1 MFSEDVIL
9 SFLSQYAYM
18 PLGVYGFVLLFMLM
32 SGFGFPIPE
41 EIVLVSCG
49 LIAYMSLNPDLYPP
63 PEVGAKRI
71 NVYVLAAVCFFAVML
86 SDTIVYLLGKKH
98 GSKVFYVMAKIRYF
112 FLTPNKK
119 KEITVDQLY
128 QNSLSSG
135 TFTKINKLFQ
145 NHGMLA
151 VGIFRFTPG
160 IRFPGH
166 LSCGMM
172 GVSLWNFLLV
182 DSIVAILSVPT
193 QVLFVAFY
201 GEIILDKFKE
211 FKIII
216 LSVFAIIISIYLF
229 LKYRKGRDKQSAI

>member
-9 SFLSQYAYM
+9 SFLFQYAYM
-18 PLGVYGFVLLFMLM
+18 PYWVYGFVILFMLM

-49 LIAYMSLNPDLYPP
+49 LIAFMSLNPQLYPP
-63 PEVGAKRI
+63 PQLGMESI
-71 NVYVLAAVCFFAVML
+71 DVYLLAIVCFFAVLL
-86 SDTIVYLLGKKH
+86 SDTVVYLLGRKH
-98 GSKVFYVMAKIRYF
+98 GAKVFFIIAKIRFF
-112 FLTPNKK
+112 FLTPNIK
-119 KEITVDQLY
+119 KETTVEAIY
-128 QNSLSSG
+128 QKSLSSP

-145 NHGMLA
+145 DHGMLA

-172 GVSLWNFLLV
+172 GVSLWKFLLV
-182 DSIVAILSVPT
+182 DFLVALLSVPT

-201 GEIILDKFKE
+201 GEVILDKFRE

-216 LSVFAIIISIYLF
+216 LSVAAVIIVVYLIN
-229 LKYRKGRDKQSAI
+229 KYRKKKVLV

>member
-1 MFSEDVIL
+1 MFEDSIL
-9 SFLSQYAYM
+9 TFLLQYAYM
-18 PLGVYGFVLLFMLM
+18 PYWVYAFVITFMLM

-63 PEVGAKRI
+63 PEAGAHSVD
-71 NVYVLAAVCFFAVML
+71 VYVLAAVCFFAVML
-86 SDTIVYLLGKKH
+86 SDTVVYTLGRKH
-98 GSKVFYVMAKIRYF
+98 GAKVFYVLAKIRYF
-112 FLTPNKK
+112 FLTPSKK
-119 KEITVDQLY
+119 KETTVEAIY
-128 QNSLSSG
+128 QHSLGSP

-145 NHGMLA
+145 NHGMIA

-172 GVSLWNFLLV
+172 GVKLWKFLLV
-182 DSIVAILSVPT
+182 DFIVAIISVPT

-201 GEIILDKFKE
+201 GKDIMDKFKE

-216 LSVFAIIISIYLF
+216 LSIAAIALIIYFIS
-229 LKYRKGRDKQSAI
+229 KYRKKSPTAESV

>member
-1 MFSEDVIL
+1 MFSEDAIL

-18 PLGVYGFVLLFMLM
+18 PLGVYAFVVLFMLM

-49 LIAYMSLNPDLYPP
+49 LIAYMSLNPSLYPP
-63 PEVGAKRI
+63 PTPGAESVD
-71 NVYVLAAVCFFAVML
+71 VYVLATVCFFAVLL
-86 SDTIVYLLGKKH
+86 SDTVVYLLGRKH
-98 GSKVFYVMAKIRYF
+98 GAKVFFIIAKIRYF
-112 FLTPNKK
+112 FMTPARKS
-119 KEITVDQLY
+119 ETTVEALY
-128 QNSLSSG
+128 QKSLNSP
-135 TFTKINKLFQ
+135 TFTKINELFK

-172 GVSLWNFLLV
+172 GVSIWKFLLV
-182 DSIVAILSVPT
+182 DFIVAILSVPT

-201 GEIILDKFKE
+201 GEVILDKFRE

-216 LSVFAIIISIYLF
+216 LSAAAVIIVIYLIK
-229 LKYRKGRDKQSAI
+229 KYRKKKSAI

>member
-1 MFSEDVIL
+1 MFSEDAIL
-9 SFLSQYAYM
+9 AFLFQYAYM
-18 PLGVYGFVLLFMLM
+18 PFWVYGFVILFMLM

-49 LIAYMSLNPDLYPP
+49 LIAFMSLNPNLYPP
-63 PEVGAKRI
+63 PAPGMESI
-71 NVYVLAAVCFFAVML
+71 DVYVLATVCFFAVLL
-86 SDTIVYLLGKKH
+86 SDSVVFMLGKRH
-98 GSKVFYVMAKIRYF
+98 GAKVFYIIAKIRYF
-112 FLTPNKK
+112 FLTPSHK
-119 KEITVDQLY
+119 KEVTVEALY
-128 QNSLSSG
+128 QKSLSSPA
-135 TFTKINKLFQ
+135 FTKINQLYQ

-172 GVSLWNFLLV
+172 GVSLWKFLLV
-182 DSIVAILSVPT
+182 DFIVALLSVPT

-201 GEIILDKFKE
+201 GEVILDKFRE

-216 LSVFAIIISIYLF
+216 LSVAAVVIVIYLVK
-229 LKYRKGRDKQSAI
+229 KYSKKKNSI